1 MTAADESASRPTTG
15 DRGVTAADESASRPT
30 TGDRGLAAADESASR
45 PTAGDRPPAAAAGLV
60 LAAGEG
66 RRFGGPK
73 QLARLDGRPLIE
85 HALAALRDL
94 DRVVVVLGA
103 RADEV
108 RAGADLGATEV
119 VVCRD
124 WADGMSASLRAGLG
138 ALAGADEV
146 VILLADQPL
155 VGAAAVARVRSAPG
169 PAARAVYAGTP
180 GHPVVIRGPL
190 LERAG
195 ELRGDAGFR
204 DLLGE
209 AAGVECSDLAD
220 PRDID
225 TREDLEVVRR

>member
-1 MTAADESASRPTTG
+1 
-15 DRGVTAADESASRPT
+15 VT
-30 TGDRGLAAADESASR
+30 
-45 PTAGDRPPAAAAGLV
+45 AAGLV

-85 HALAALRDL
+85 HALGALRDL

-108 RAGADLGATEV
+108 RAGADLGAAEV
-119 VVCRD
+119 VVCED
-124 WADGMSASLRAGLG
+124 WSEGMSASLRAGLS
-138 ALAGADEV
+138 ALAGVDEV
-146 VILLADQPL
+146 VVVLADQPL
-155 VGAAAVARVRSAPG
+155 VGAAAVARVRAAPG
-169 PAARAVYAGTP
+169 PAARAVYGGAP
-180 GHPVVIRGPL
+180 GHPVVIRRPL

-204 DLLGE
+204 AMLGG
-209 AAGVECSDLAD
+209 AAEVECSDLAD

-225 TREDLEVVRR
+225 TRDDLEVVRR